1 MMRLLL
7 WVFFLVVAQEVARGF
22 IVASSR
28 QYQRR
33 LLLWSE
39 LRDLGCL
46 PFDREEILLPGTPY
60 SCRLSCQ
67 KGDSRYLHLYESRF
81 LALFEFATE
90 ERNSTVA
97 LGFFTD
103 DGVSV
108 TFSSSKTVNR
118 RC

>member
-46 PFDREEILLPGTPY
+46 PFDREEILLPG
-60 SCRLSCQ
+60 
-67 KGDSRYLHLYESRF
+67 DSRYLHLYESRF

-103 DGVSV
+103 DGVSIQPS
-108 TFSSSKTVNR
+108 FVNHGQ
-118 RC
+118 